1 MTDHDMC
8 CGSCADFKP
17 FHGDQFEVWSAG
29 ECDRTGNT
37 LTEHDL
43 SEMRCCW
50 REKNEVFEKKALII
64 ANEVLSQCLKKSR
77 FTEGGSTGYD
87 NVSHSDLH
95 RSVIILGKM
104 LKKYDHEGEEE
115 TENAIR

>member
-17 FHGDQFEVWSAG
+17 FHGDQFGVWSAG

-50 REKNEVFEKKALII
+50 REKDEVFEKKALII

-77 FTEGGSTGYD
+77 FTKGGSTGYD
-87 NVSHSDLH
+87 NVCLIHLEEA
-95 RSVIILGKM
+95 VIGVRRL
-104 LKKYDHEGEEE
+104 LKKYDQSNGEEKS
-115 TENAIR
+115 

>member
-1 MTDHDMC
+1 MTNHDMC
-8 CGSCADFKP
+8 CGSCGDFKP

-50 REKNEVFEKKALII
+50 REKD
-64 ANEVLSQCLKKSR
+64 
-77 FTEGGSTGYD
+77 G
-87 NVSHSDLH
+87 
-95 RSVIILGKM
+95 VI
-104 LKKYDHEGEEE
+104 
-115 TENAIR
+115 